1 MQLIYNFNLKRMV
14 EIEMNA
20 NEDTHVNNMTSAFRV
35 FIAIIYSLSLIIVIF
50 AMANVICFN
59 FEFIIQLI
67 GVCSC

>member
-35 FIAIIYSLSLIIVIF
+35 FIAIIYSLF
-50 AMANVICFN
+50 RKT
-59 FEFIIQLI
+59 E
-67 GVCSC
+67 SCPW